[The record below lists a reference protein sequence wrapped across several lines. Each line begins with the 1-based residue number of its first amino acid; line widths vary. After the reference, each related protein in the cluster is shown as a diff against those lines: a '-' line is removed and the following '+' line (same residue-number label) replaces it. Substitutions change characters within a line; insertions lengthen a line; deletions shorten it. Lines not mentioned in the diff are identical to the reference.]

1 MGNGNIQ
8 FVFLHIKCWQTMHET
23 TATVTARCID
33 TRRERT
39 IIVLVSS
46 SGSVSVH
53 SRVVAL
59 AIAAIELLRVSPRS
73 D

>member
-1 MGNGNIQ
+1 
-8 FVFLHIKCWQTMHET
+8 MHET
-23 TATVTARCID
+23 TATVTAGCID

-39 IIVLVSS
+39 IIVLVST

-53 SRVVAL
+53 SRVLAL